1 MGAQFIV
8 QLLVCTERRHPAC
21 VVISCFGRVVAAS
34 RSMKMATFFLRQG
47 KEIPSRSAF
56 LHLRKLLAE
65 FSFKENALRLIGVVI
80 IVVAAADGLGSSV
93 SHERASLHF
102 DLESRELLLLGLSGR
117 ARMPN
122 PSLSPSLL
130 PFSCPSMP

>member
-1 MGAQFIV
+1 
-8 QLLVCTERRHPAC
+8 
-21 VVISCFGRVVAAS
+21 
-34 RSMKMATFFLRQG
+34 MATFFLRQG

-65 FSFKENALRLIGVVI
+65 FSFKENALPSLRLIGVVI
-80 IVVAAADGLGSSV
+80 IVVAAADGLGGSV

-122 PSLSPSLL
+122 PRSLS
-130 PFSCPSMP
+130 FSFAVAIFVPIHALKRTRTPTEYAAINS

>member
-1 MGAQFIV
+1 
-8 QLLVCTERRHPAC
+8 
-21 VVISCFGRVVAAS
+21 
-34 RSMKMATFFLRQG
+34 MATFFLRQG

-80 IVVAAADGLGSSV
+80 IVVAAADGLGGSV

-102 DLESRELLLLGLSGR
+102 DLESRELLLTFR
-117 ARMPN
+117 VEWARPN
-122 PSLSPSLL
+122 AKSLS
-130 PFSCPSMP
+130 FSFAVAIFVPIHALKRTRTPTEYAAINS